1 MFTASTVT
9 YTESLFVYQSPI
21 HQKVQMNYLI
31 HVPADMKK
39 DEKLPLVV
47 FLHGG
52 GEKGGDPAKI
62 MIHGLPRY
70 ASRGGLPVRAVIL
83 SPQVPEKGDWNW
95 WLLHEETFELI
106 KKVAR
111 KYHVDKD
118 RISMTGLSM
127 GGFGTWVI
135 GTLHPEYFSALAP
148 ICGGGMTFSARRL
161 TTTPVR
167 AFHGGKDSVVP
178 LHESQR
184 MVDAVNAA
192 GGKAELIVV
201 SSAGHNSWEF
211 AYEETNLIPWLAAQ
225 KRPEKE

>member
-1 MFTASTVT
+1 MFTASMVT

-31 HVPADMKK
+31 HVPADFRK
-39 DEKLPLVV
+39 DEKLPLMV

-62 MIHGLPRY
+62 KIHGLPRY
-70 ASRGGLPVRAVIL
+70 ASKGGLPVRAVIL
-83 SPQVPEKGDWNW
+83 SPQVPEKGGWNW

-135 GTLHPEYFSALAP
+135 GTLHPEFFSALAP

-161 TTTPVR
+161 TDTPVR
-167 AFHGGKDSVVP
+167 AFHGGKDTVVP

>member
-62 MIHGLPRY
+62 KIHGLPRY

-167 AFHGGKDSVVP
+167 AFHGDADDTVE
-178 LHESQR
+178 LCMSQV
-184 MVDAVNAA
+184 MVDAINRQ
-192 GGKAELIVV
+192 GGKASLTIFHDV
-201 SSAGHNSWEF
+201 GHNSWAP
-211 AYEETNLIPWLAAQ
+211 AYEDTNLIAWLYAQ
-225 KRPEKE
+225 KKA